1 VDCTKTIDLYGI
13 PYICNNNT
21 QMSNSKDEAYK
32 KKVKAFEKLLEA
44 KEALK
49 KKVRSGESL
58 KDVGQEAGITIV
70 SPV

>member
-1 VDCTKTIDLYGI
+1 
-13 PYICNNNT
+13 
-21 QMSNSKDEAYK
+21 MSNSKDEAYK